1 MIKGSPS
8 TTVAWYNETKTK
20 REENSNEEA
29 AVRAI
34 ATQQQQARHNPRVTT
49 GAKER

>member
-8 TTVAWYNETKTK
+8 TTVSWYNETKTK
-20 REENSNEEA
+20 REENLKEEA

-34 ATQQQQARHNPRVTT
+34 ATQQQQARHKPRVTA
-49 GAKER
+49 GVKER